1 MGRRR
6 MKVFLVAGELSGD
19 ALGGALME
27 GLKRLVPDV
36 TWRGVGGPQMMA
48 HGLPSL
54 FPMQELSVMGL
65 AEILPK
71 YAALKRRLNETIDA
85 VLAFSPD
92 VLITIDSPDF
102 SLRVAK
108 AVKSRSQI
116 RTVHYVAPT
125 VWAWRPKRAECTIG
139 FAVPRAE
146 EAGTSPCSPR
156 SGDWCDNTGAGNLY
170 QAAFFGRG
178 ETRGPEAVFRAG
190 GDHHAPGDHR

>member
-1 MGRRR
+1 MLTVQLRRR
-6 MKVFLVAGELSGD
+6 PAS
-19 ALGGALME
+19 ACSS
-27 GLKRLVPDV
+27 R
-36 TWRGVGGPQMMA
+36 PQMMA
-48 HGLPSL
+48 HGLSSL

-125 VWAWRPKRAECTIG
+125 VWAWRPKRAAKMAKYVDHVLALFPFEPP
-139 FAVPRAE
+139 FLEAE
-146 EAGTSPCSPR
+146 GIACDFVGHPLALQTQPSQDHVEKLRRSMAG
-156 SGDWCDNTGAGNLY
+156 
-170 QAAFFGRG
+170 
-178 ETRGPEAVFRAG
+178 
-190 GDHHAPGDHR
+190 APNVLVLPGSRR